1 MPKVYLGLGT
11 NLGNKE
17 DNLRL
22 AIYKIKK
29 QIGKVVSLSAF
40 HHSEPWGFSSQN
52 SFLNAALCIDTDLNP
67 HELLKETQIIEKE
80 IGRKNKSINGNYSDR
95 LIDIDILL
103 YDNLILKTDALTIPH
118 PLMTQRAFV
127 MNPLSEI
134 APNFIHPES
143 GERLITINDKL

>member
-22 AIYKIKK
+22 AINKLKE
-29 QIGKVVSLSAF
+29 QIGEVISLSAF
-40 HHSEPWGFSSQN
+40 HHSEPWGFSSKN
-52 SFLNAALCIDTDLNP
+52 SFLNAALCIETDLTP
-67 HELLKETQIIEKE
+67 QSVLEKTQAIEKE
-80 IGRKNKSINGNYSDR
+80 IGRKNKSIDGNYSDR

-103 YDNLILKTDALTIPH
+103 YDMLIIQTDALIIPH

-127 MNPLSEI
+127 MTPLSEI
-134 APNFIHPES
+134 APNFIHPEI
-143 GERLITINDKL
+143 GESLITISNKL

>member
-22 AIYKIKK
+22 AINKIKE
-29 QIGKVVSLSAF
+29 QIGKVISLSAF

-52 SFLNAALCIDTDLNP
+52 SFLNAALCIDTDLSP
-67 HELLKETQIIEKE
+67 QQILKETQSIEKE
-80 IGRKNKSINGNYSDR
+80 IGRKTKSIDGNYSDR

-103 YDNLILKTDALTIPH
+103 YDNLILKTETLVIPH
-118 PLMTQRAFV
+118 PLMIQRAFV
-127 MNPLSEI
+127 MTPLSEI
-134 APNFIHPES
+134 APNFIHPET
-143 GERLITINDKL
+143 GEKLLTISNKL